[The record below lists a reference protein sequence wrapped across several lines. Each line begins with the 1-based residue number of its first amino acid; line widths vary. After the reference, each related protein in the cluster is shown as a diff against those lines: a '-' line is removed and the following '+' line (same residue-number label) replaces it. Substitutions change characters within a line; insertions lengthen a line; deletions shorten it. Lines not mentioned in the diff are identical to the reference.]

1 MVYTVLKPCFQNTKP
16 KLLNYRDFKSF
27 SRQAFE
33 EDLSEALTDCGDSYD
48 NFEYIFTSK
57 LNKYAPKK
65 RKWVRGN
72 HKTLT
77 NKELRKAI
85 VKRSRLKTKANKTK
99 KLTVLEI
106 LKNCVIM
113 RR

>member
-1 MVYTVLKPCFQNTKP
+1 MAYTMLKSCFQNTEP
-16 KLLNYRDFKSF
+16 KLLNYRDFKS
-27 SRQAFE
+27 E
-33 EDLSEALTDCGDSYD
+33 VDLSEALIDCGDSYD

-65 RKWVRGN
+65 RKWVSGN

>member
-57 LNKYAPKK
+57 LNKHVPKN

-72 HKTLT
+72 HKPHI

-85 VKRSRLKTKANKTK
+85 MKSLKNKAKKTKNPTG
-99 KLTVLEI
+99 I
-106 LKNCVIM
+106 
-113 RR
+113 